1 MHAQA
6 ILLSR
11 LVSWMTG
18 KRTVIWLYTDS
29 SGARGILQRR
39 GVGRLRHL
47 SCRILWL
54 QALVETGTVKLSS
67 IAGSMNPADVG
78 TKRLPA
84 PRMRS
89 LMSTLGMY
97 NVQAGSLE
105 GADDPAGIFKKKG
118 NVVGQIAAIL
128 SVLSLHQVQG
138 CQTDSN
144 NNYGDLSPN
153 LVVFSLML
161 GFAVLVFCRLLGF
174 LQRQRFDRAEPDA
187 EPAIGR
193 TDLIMENVEESNA
206 VVNETAASS
215 SATPDDATHQ
225 LSFAIPTSS
234 TDLPTPEG
242 FLRWLIL
249 RCLRRLENSNLDLS
263 KRNMY
268 LERIAVLQALQGA
281 LENPL
286 FRASAMRNMA
296 QMADISDD
304 EESPNYR
311 GSQPTSLGDAQ
322 RAHNFFMMLRGQT
335 SGSRHVDSVVD
346 ALTRPVKPMEMR
358 VEKKFLMNIWRQL
371 LKSEDDTMDLH
382 RIRCQTQTFGHI
394 STTLNSLMR
403 KKLEK
408 LR

>member
-1 MHAQA
+1 MARVG
-6 ILLSR
+6 LS
-11 LVSWMTG
+11 
-18 KRTVIWLYTDS
+18 
-29 SGARGILQRR
+29 
-39 GVGRLRHL
+39 
-47 SCRILWL
+47 
-54 QALVETGTVKLSS
+54 E
-67 IAGSMNPADVG
+67 
-78 TKRLPA
+78 
-84 PRMRS
+84 
-89 LMSTLGMY
+89 
-97 NVQAGSLE
+97 
-105 GADDPAGIFKKKG
+105 
-118 NVVGQIAAIL
+118 
-128 SVLSLHQVQG
+128 
-138 CQTDSN
+138 
-144 NNYGDLSPN
+144 PN
-153 LVVFSLML
+153 T
-161 GFAVLVFCRLLGF
+161 
-174 LQRQRFDRAEPDA
+174 
-187 EPAIGR
+187 I
-193 TDLIMENVEESNA
+193 
-206 VVNETAASS
+206 VNETA
-215 SATPDDATHQ
+215 ATHQ
-225 LSFAIPTSS
+225 LSFAIPTGS

-394 STTLNSLMR
+394 STTLNH
-403 KKLEK
+403 
-408 LR
+408 